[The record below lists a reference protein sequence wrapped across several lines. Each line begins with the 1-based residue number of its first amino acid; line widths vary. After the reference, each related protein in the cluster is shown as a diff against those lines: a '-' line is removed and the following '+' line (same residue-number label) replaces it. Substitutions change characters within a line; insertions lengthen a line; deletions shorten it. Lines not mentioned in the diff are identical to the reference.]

1 MIGSRNLADP
11 RRSQMSFERRRTK
24 RLALSIESLE
34 GRVVLS
40 TSYVAG
46 AAIPT
51 ALVKGGTYLYLQGSG
66 QGTFTHHQAP
76 VADLPSTDAIKG
88 MAHFSRFGTFKV
100 SGSLIGTGFITQ
112 GNATGTL
119 TLSNA
124 RGSVTLALL
133 GPPQGGF
140 HAPGSGTYTF
150 AVKSGTGAFSHA
162 IGTGKVDI
170 ALGSNTFKMKFHGDP
185 NRF

>member
-1 MIGSRNLADP
+1 MN
-11 RRSQMSFERRRTK
+11 
-24 RLALSIESLE
+24 RLAPKFEWLE

-40 TSYVAG
+40 TSSYVPG
-46 AAIPT
+46 AAVPA
-51 ALVKGGTYLYLQGSG
+51 ALVKGVTYLYLQGSG
-66 QGTFTHHQAP
+66 QGTFKHHQFLP
-76 VADLPSTDAIKG
+76 ADIPSTDAIKG
-88 MAHFSRFGTFKV
+88 TAHFSHLGTVKV

-112 GNATGTL
+112 GNSTGTL

-140 HAPGSGTYTF
+140 RAPGSGTYTF
-150 AVKSGTGAFSHA
+150 TIKSGTGAFAHA
-162 IGTGKVDI
+162 IGTGKVDV
-170 ALGSNTFKMKFHGDP
+170 ALGSNMFKMNFHGDP

>member
-1 MIGSRNLADP
+1 
-11 RRSQMSFERRRTK
+11 MSIERRRAK
-24 RLALSIESLE
+24 RLAPSIESLE

-51 ALVKGGTYLYLQGSG
+51 ALVKGGTYLYLQGSA

-88 MAHFSRFGTFKV
+88 PAHFRRLGTFKV
-100 SGSLIGTGFITQ
+100 SGSLIGTGFIAQ
-112 GNATGTL
+112 GNATGTV

-140 HAPGSGTYTF
+140 LAPGSGTYTF
-150 AVKSGTGAFSHA
+150 AVKSGTGAFAHA
-162 IGTGKVDI
+162 IGTGQIDI
-170 ALGSNTFKMKFHGDP
+170 ALGSNIFEMSFQSAP